1 MVDHAVVSKENMGKM
16 KAAYDKAKGGD
27 GKRKESPAKN
37 EAGGSVK
44 KQKKLDFVK
53 K

>member
-16 KAAYDKAKGGD
+16 KAAYDKGKGED
-27 GKRKESPAKN
+27 VKRKESPAKK
-37 EAGGSVK
+37 ETGGSAK